1 MRTITRTFQEISVKA
16 VHKWTD
22 ENGKKRQK
30 TKTFSQTLNPYN
42 RNPDGSIRTKADI
55 YSVICAERDAWMEKM
70 RNQPRGDE
78 A

>member
-30 TKTFSQTLNPYN
+30 TKKFSQTLNPFN
-42 RNPDGSIRTKADI
+42 RNPDGTIRTKSDI
-55 YSVICAERDAWMEKM
+55 YSVICAERDAWVEKM
-70 RNQPRGDE
+70 RKQPQGDN